1 MFPLHRNCLICFNA
15 APPNSFAVQS
25 ALRSHPP
32 PFPAFQFAIKETP
45 AAYLSQYENLPV
57 FLYIF
62 IPSRWRFMDHKTPTE
77 GWALLEHKYSPQLRY
92 KSKVKKANT
101 TCHINRH
108 EICVLFISKG
118 FRINK
123 AIEGK
128 GRKEPFFPFSI
139 PLRCWKLLSRIYFE
153 KLILTWNIEIKST
166 MIKNFLQHISC
177 LRHMFLKI
185 Y

>member
-1 MFPLHRNCLICFNA
+1 MFPLHGNRLIFFNA
-15 APPNSFAVQS
+15 SLANSFAVQS
-25 ALRSHPP
+25 ALRSPSLAP
-32 PFPAFQFAIKETP
+32 LAFKFAIKETP
-45 AAYLSQYENLPV
+45 AAHLGQFENLPV

-128 GRKEPFFPFSI
+128 GRKEPFFPFTI
-139 PLRCWKLLSRIYFE
+139 PLPF
-153 KLILTWNIEIKST
+153 
-166 MIKNFLQHISC
+166 
-177 LRHMFLKI
+177 
-185 Y
+185 